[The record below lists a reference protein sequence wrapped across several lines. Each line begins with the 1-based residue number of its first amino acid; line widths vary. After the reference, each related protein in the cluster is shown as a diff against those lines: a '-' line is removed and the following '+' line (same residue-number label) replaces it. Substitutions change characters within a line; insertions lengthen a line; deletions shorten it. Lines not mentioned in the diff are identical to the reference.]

1 VIQGAGENF
10 RAFSRRAALGAL
22 LLAPALAFA
31 AGPAHRVWVV
41 SNGWHSGI
49 VLARADVPENVI
61 PEIADFPQA
70 RFFEFG
76 WGDAEFYPAR
86 EAGAWLA
93 LRAAFPGPA
102 VMHVAGL
109 PDHPARIWPNVTI
122 LPFAVSA
129 EALSRLLA
137 FLRDSFD
144 RAGAGRA
151 VVTARGIYPFSL
163 FYPATGRF
171 HVFNNCNSW
180 TAQALTAM
188 GFGVSLGGVN
198 TADDLISRI
207 RPFALAE

>member
-1 VIQGAGENF
+1 MIG
-10 RAFSRRAALGAL
+10 RRCVLGGL

-31 AGPAHRVWVV
+31 GSTAQRIWVV

-49 VLARADVPENVI
+49 VLAGADVPESVI

-109 PDHPARIWPNVTI
+109 SDHPARIWPNVTI
-122 LPFAVSA
+122 LPFAVDA
-129 EALSRLLA
+129 DGLRRLLH
-137 FLRDSFD
+137 FLRQSFD

-151 VVTARGIYPFSL
+151 EVRARGIYPFSL

-171 HVFNNCNSW
+171 HLFNNCNSW
-180 TAQALTAM
+180 TAQALTAK
-188 GFGVSLGGVN
+188 GLGASLGGVN
-198 TADDLISRI
+198 TAEDLISRI
-207 RPFALAE
+207 RPFAMVE

>member
-1 VIQGAGENF
+1 MQSAAGNP
-10 RAFSRRAALGAL
+10 RAFPRRALLGAL
-22 LLAPALAFA
+22 LSAPLLAI
-31 AGPAHRVWVV
+31 AGEAGFRVLVL

-49 VLARADVPENVI
+49 ALARADVPEAMI
-61 PEIADFPQA
+61 PEITDFPHA

-122 LPFAVSA
+122 LPFSVSA
-129 EALSRLLA
+129 DGFGRLLA
-137 FLRDSFD
+137 FLSNSFD

-151 VVTARGIYPFSL
+151 LVSARGIYPFSH

-171 HVFNNCNSW
+171 HLFNTCNSW

-188 GFGVSLGGVN
+188 GLPTSLGGVN
-198 TADDLISRI
+198 TAEDLVARI
-207 RPFALAE
+207 RPYAVAE

>member
-1 VIQGAGENF
+1 MW
-10 RAFSRRAALGAL
+10 RRAVLGAL
-22 LLAPALAFA
+22 LLAPAFALAREA
-31 AGPAHRVWVV
+31 AHRIWVA

-49 VLARADVPENVI
+49 VLARADVPESVI
-61 PEIADFPQA
+61 PEIADFPHA

-109 PDHPARIWPNVTI
+109 PDHPARLWPQVTI
-122 LPFAVSA
+122 LPFAVDTQG
-129 EALSRLLA
+129 LRRLLV
-137 FLRDSFD
+137 FLRHSFD

-151 VVTARGIYPFSL
+151 EVTARGIYPFSL

-171 HVFNNCNSW
+171 HLFNNCNTW

-188 GFGVSLGGVN
+188 GLGASLGGVN
-198 TADDLISRI
+198 TAEDLISRI
-207 RPFALAE
+207 RPFTMAE

>member
-1 VIQGAGENF
+1 MIQGAGENF

-31 AGPAHRVWVV
+31 AGPAHRMWVV

-49 VLARADVPENVI
+49 VLARADVPESVI

-151 VVTARGIYPFSL
+151 VVAARGIYPFSL

-188 GFGVSLGGVN
+188 GLGVSLGGVN

>member
-1 VIQGAGENF
+1 MIQ
-10 RAFSRRAALGAL
+10 RRVALGAL
-22 LLAPALAFA
+22 LFTPALAFA
-31 AGPAHRVWVV
+31 RDGQFRVLVL

-49 VLARADVPENVI
+49 ALARADVPEAII
-61 PEIADFPQA
+61 PEIADFPHA

-86 EAGAWLA
+86 EAGLWLT

-102 VMHVAGL
+102 VMHVSGL

-122 LPFAVSA
+122 LSFVVNA
-129 EALSRLLA
+129 EALRRLLD
-137 FLRDSFD
+137 FLRGSFD

-171 HVFNNCNSW
+171 HLLNTCNSW

-188 GFGVSLGGVN
+188 GIGASLGGVN
-198 TADDLISRI
+198 TAEDLVARI

>member
-1 VIQGAGENF
+1 MIG
-10 RAFSRRAALGAL
+10 RRAALGAL

-31 AGPAHRVWVV
+31 GSAAQRIWVV

-49 VLARADVPENVI
+49 ALARADVPESVI
-61 PEIADFPQA
+61 PEIADFPHA
-70 RFFEFG
+70 RYVEFG

-109 PDHPARIWPNVTI
+109 PDHPARVWPNVTI

-151 VVTARGIYPFSL
+151 VVSARGIYPFSL

-180 TAQALTAM
+180 TAQALMAM
-188 GFGVSLGGVN
+188 GIGASLGGVN

>member
-1 VIQGAGENF
+1 MIQGAGENF

-31 AGPAHRVWVV
+31 AGPAHRIWVV

-49 VLARADVPENVI
+49 VLARADVPESVI
-61 PEIADFPQA
+61 PEIADFPQV

-122 LPFAVSA
+122 LPFAVNA
-129 EALSRLLA
+129 EALTRLLV

-151 VVTARGIYPFSL
+151 AMKARGIYPFSL

-171 HVFNNCNSW
+171 HLFNTCNSW
-180 TAQALTAM
+180 TAQALTAT
-188 GFGVSLGGVN
+188 GLGASLGGVN
-198 TADDLISRI
+198 TAEDLVSRI
-207 RPFALAE
+207 RPFAMAE

>member
-1 VIQGAGENF
+1 MW
-10 RAFSRRAALGAL
+10 RRAVLGAL
-22 LLAPALAFA
+22 LLAPAFALAREA
-31 AGPAHRVWVV
+31 AQRIWVA

-49 VLARADVPENVI
+49 VLARADVPESVI

-109 PDHPARIWPNVTI
+109 PDHPARLWPQVTI
-122 LPFAVSA
+122 LPFAVDTQG
-129 EALSRLLA
+129 LRRLLV
-137 FLRDSFD
+137 FLRHSFD

-151 VVTARGIYPFSL
+151 EVTARGIYPFSL

-171 HVFNNCNSW
+171 HLFNNCNSW
-180 TAQALTAM
+180 TAQALTAK
-188 GFGVSLGGVN
+188 GLGASLGGVN
-198 TADDLISRI
+198 TAEDLVARI

>member
-1 VIQGAGENF
+1 MIGR
-10 RAFSRRAALGAL
+10 RAFLGAL
-22 LLAPALAFA
+22 LFAPALTFA
-31 AGPAHRVWVV
+31 ASAAHRIWVV

-49 VLARADVPENVI
+49 VLARPDVPESVI

-70 RFFEFG
+70 RFLEFG

-109 PDHPARIWPNVTI
+109 PDHPARIWPQVTI
-122 LPFAVSA
+122 LPFAMNA
-129 EALSRLLA
+129 EALSRLLV
-137 FLRDSFD
+137 FLRNSFD

-151 VVTARGIYPFSL
+151 AASARGIYPFSL

-171 HVFNNCNSW
+171 HLFNNCNTW

-188 GFGVSLGGVN
+188 GLGASLGGVN

-207 RPFALAE
+207 RPFAMPE

>member
-1 VIQGAGENF
+1 MIG
-10 RAFSRRAALGAL
+10 RRCVLGGL

-31 AGPAHRVWVV
+31 GSTAQRIWVV

-49 VLARADVPENVI
+49 VLARADVPESVI

-102 VMHVAGL
+102 VMQVAGL
-109 PDHPARIWPNVTI
+109 SDHPARIWPNVTI
-122 LPFAVSA
+122 LPFAVDA
-129 EALSRLLA
+129 DGLRRLLD
-137 FLRDSFD
+137 FLRQSFD

-151 VVTARGIYPFSL
+151 EVRARGIYPFSL

-171 HVFNNCNSW
+171 HLFNNCNSW
-180 TAQALTAM
+180 TAQALTAK
-188 GFGVSLGGVN
+188 GLGASLGGVN
-198 TADDLISRI
+198 TAQDLVARI

>member
-1 VIQGAGENF
+1 MIQ
-10 RAFSRRAALGAL
+10 RRAVLSGL
-22 LLAPALAFA
+22 FLSPTLAFA
-31 AGPAHRVWVV
+31 ANAAHRIWVV

-49 VLARADVPENVI
+49 VLARADVLESVI
-61 PEIADFPQA
+61 PEIADFPHA
-70 RFFEFG
+70 GFFEFG

-102 VMHVAGL
+102 VMHVSGL

-122 LPFAVSA
+122 LSFAVNA
-129 EALSRLLA
+129 EALRRLLD
-137 FLRDSFD
+137 FLRNSFD

-151 VVTARGIYPFSL
+151 VVSARGIYPFSL

-171 HVFNNCNSW
+171 HVFNNCNTW

-188 GFGVSLGGVN
+188 GLGASLGGVN
-198 TADDLISRI
+198 TAEDLVARI
-207 RPFALAE
+207 RPFAVAE

>member
-1 VIQGAGENF
+1 MIQ
-10 RAFSRRAALGAL
+10 RRAVLSALFL
-22 LLAPALAFA
+22 SPILAFA
-31 AGPAHRVWVV
+31 ANTAHRIWVV

-49 VLARADVPENVI
+49 VLARADVPESVI
-61 PEIADFPQA
+61 PEIADFPHA
-70 RFFEFG
+70 RFFELG

-102 VMHVAGL
+102 VMHVSGL

-122 LPFAVSA
+122 LSVAVNA
-129 EALSRLLA
+129 EALRRLLD
-137 FLRDSFD
+137 FLRNSFD

-151 VVTARGIYPFSL
+151 VVSARGIYPFSL

-171 HVFNNCNSW
+171 HLFNTCNSW

-188 GFGVSLGGVN
+188 GLGASLGGVN
-198 TADDLISRI
+198 TAEDLVARI
-207 RPFALAE
+207 RPFAVAE

>member
-1 VIQGAGENF
+1 MW
-10 RAFSRRAALGAL
+10 RRAVLGAL
-22 LLAPALAFA
+22 LLAPAFALAREA
-31 AGPAHRVWVV
+31 AQRIWVA

-49 VLARADVPENVI
+49 VLARADVPESVI
-61 PEIADFPQA
+61 PEIADFPHA

-109 PDHPARIWPNVTI
+109 PDHPARLWPQVTI
-122 LPFAVSA
+122 LPFAVDTQG
-129 EALSRLLA
+129 LRRLLV
-137 FLRDSFD
+137 FLRNSFD

-151 VVTARGIYPFSL
+151 EVTARGIYPFSL

-171 HVFNNCNSW
+171 HLFNNCNTW

-188 GFGVSLGGVN
+188 GLGASLGGVN
-198 TADDLISRI
+198 TAEDLISRI
-207 RPFALAE
+207 RPFAMAE

>member
-1 VIQGAGENF
+1 VIGRRVVLAG
-10 RAFSRRAALGAL
+10 L

-31 AGPAHRVWVV
+31 ASAARRIWVV

-49 VLARADVPENVI
+49 VLARPDVPESVI

-70 RFFEFG
+70 RFLEFG

-109 PDHPARIWPNVTI
+109 PDHPARIWPQVTI
-122 LPFAVSA
+122 LPFAMNA
-129 EALSRLLA
+129 EALSRLLV
-137 FLRDSFD
+137 FLRNSFD

-151 VVTARGIYPFSL
+151 AASARGIYPFSL

-171 HVFNNCNSW
+171 HLFNNCNTW
-180 TAQALTAM
+180 TAQALNAM
-188 GFGVSLGGVN
+188 GLGASLGGVN

-207 RPFALAE
+207 RPFAMPE

>member
-1 VIQGAGENF
+1 MIQ
-10 RAFSRRAALGAL
+10 RRAVLSGL
-22 LLAPALAFA
+22 FLSLTLAFA
-31 AGPAHRVWVV
+31 ANAAHRIWVV

-49 VLARADVPENVI
+49 VLARADVPESII
-61 PEIADFPQA
+61 PDIADFPHA

-102 VMHVAGL
+102 VMHVSGL

-122 LPFAVSA
+122 LSFAVNA
-129 EALSRLLA
+129 EALRRLLD
-137 FLRDSFD
+137 FLRNSFD

-151 VVTARGIYPFSL
+151 VVSARGIYPFSL

-171 HVFNNCNSW
+171 HLFNTCNSW

-188 GFGVSLGGVN
+188 GLGAPLGGVN
-198 TADDLISRI
+198 TAEDLVARI
-207 RPFALAE
+207 RPFAVAE

>member
-1 VIQGAGENF
+1 MPSAAGSPH
-10 RAFSRRAALGAL
+10 RFSRRAALGAL
-22 LLAPALAFA
+22 LSAPMLAFA
-31 AGPAHRVWVV
+31 GDTGFRVLVL

-49 VLARADVPENVI
+49 VLARADVPEAII
-61 PEIADFPQA
+61 PEIADFPHA

-102 VMHVAGL
+102 VLHLAGL
-109 PDHPARIWPNVTI
+109 SDHPARIWPQVTT
-122 LPFAVSA
+122 LSFAVNA
-129 EALSRLLA
+129 EALTRLLN
-137 FLRDSFD
+137 FLRNSFD

-151 VVTARGIYPFSL
+151 AVMTRGIYPFSL

-171 HVFNNCNSW
+171 HLFNNCNTW

-188 GFGVSLGGVN
+188 GLGASLGGVN

-207 RPFALAE
+207 RPFAVAE

>member
-1 VIQGAGENF
+1 MIQGAGENF

-31 AGPAHRVWVV
+31 AGPARRIWVV

-49 VLARADVPENVI
+49 VLARADLPESVI
-61 PEIADFPQA
+61 PESADFPHA
-70 RFFEFG
+70 RYFEFG

-109 PDHPARIWPNVTI
+109 PDHPARLWPNVTI
-122 LPFAVSA
+122 LPFAVNT

-171 HVFNNCNSW
+171 HLFNTCNSW

-188 GFGVSLGGVN
+188 GLGASLGGVN
-198 TADDLISRI
+198 TAEDLVARI

>member
-1 VIQGAGENF
+1 MIG
-10 RAFSRRAALGAL
+10 RRAILGGL
-22 LLAPALAFA
+22 LLAPTLGLARGA
-31 AGPAHRVWVV
+31 AHRIWVV

-49 VLARADVPENVI
+49 VLARPDVPESVI

-70 RFFEFG
+70 RFLEFG

-109 PDHPARIWPNVTI
+109 PDHPARIWPQVTI
-122 LPFAVSA
+122 LPFAMNA
-129 EALSRLLA
+129 EALSRLLV
-137 FLRDSFD
+137 FLRNSFD

-151 VVTARGIYPFSL
+151 AASARGIYPFSL

-171 HVFNNCNSW
+171 HLFNNCNTW
-180 TAQALTAM
+180 TAQALNAM
-188 GFGVSLGGVN
+188 GLGASLGGVN

-207 RPFALAE
+207 RPFAMPE

>member
-1 VIQGAGENF
+1 MW
-10 RAFSRRAALGAL
+10 RRAVLGAL
-22 LLAPALAFA
+22 LLAPAFALAREA
-31 AGPAHRVWVV
+31 AHRIWVA

-49 VLARADVPENVI
+49 VLARADVPESVI
-61 PEIADFPQA
+61 PEIADFPHA

-109 PDHPARIWPNVTI
+109 PDHPARLWPQVTI
-122 LPFAVSA
+122 LPFAVDTQG
-129 EALSRLLA
+129 LRRLLV
-137 FLRDSFD
+137 FLRHSFD

-151 VVTARGIYPFSL
+151 EVTARGIYPFSL

-171 HVFNNCNSW
+171 HLFTNCNTW

-188 GFGVSLGGVN
+188 GLGASLGGVN
-198 TADDLISRI
+198 TAEDLISRI
-207 RPFALAE
+207 RPFAMAE

>member
-1 VIQGAGENF
+1 MIQGAGENF
-10 RAFSRRAALGAL
+10 RAVSRRAAVGAL

-31 AGPAHRVWVV
+31 AGPAHRIWVV

-49 VLARADVPENVI
+49 VLGRADVPESVI

-70 RFFEFG
+70 QFFEFG

-109 PDHPARIWPNVTI
+109 SDHPARIWPNVTI

-188 GFGVSLGGVN
+188 GLGASLGGVN
-198 TADDLISRI
+198 TAEDLVARI